1 MMGVYLDNFG
11 WRDFMLQFVETLNEF
26 IQPKHKNLTLEY
38 HTSYIIRYNETD
50 EGTEISLLLFS
61 LPLCLYRHSSTGHHQ
76 HDDNCDLTI
85 NCCLNSIFSGHPF
98 PPWLT

>member
-50 EGTEISLLLFS
+50 QGNQITLDSLIPDWLIGISQQDIIS
-61 LPLCLYRHSSTGHHQ
+61 MMTVV
-76 HDDNCDLTI
+76 T
-85 NCCLNSIFSGHPF
+85 
-98 PPWLT
+98 